1 MIQWCNF
8 STNRDLLVT
17 LDPLE
22 QMDLLD
28 PE

>member
-1 MIQWCNF
+1 MIQQCDF

-17 LDPLE
+17 PDLLE

>member
-17 LDPLE
+17 LDPLDK
-22 QMDLLD
+22 MDQLD